1 MNKLVFHSI
10 KELQEY
16 LRTAPED
23 EFIRITV
30 MLEDKDEEN
39 GNGREEDGEKQ

>member
-1 MNKLVFHSI
+1 MSTLVFHSI
-10 KELQEY
+10 EELKEY

-30 MLEDKDEEN
+30 MAEYDDEES
-39 GNGREEDGEKQ
+39 GDGREEGSEEQ

>member
-1 MNKLVFHSI
+1 MSTLVFHSI
-10 KELQEY
+10 DELKEY

-30 MLEDKDEEN
+30 MAEDDNKEN
-39 GNGREEDGEKQ
+39 GDGREEGSKEQ

>member
-1 MNKLVFHSI
+1 MKTLVFYSI
-10 KELQEY
+10 EELKEY

-30 MLEDKDEEN
+30 MAEDEE
-39 GNGREEDGEKQ
+39 EDDEKQ